1 MNKIF
6 WTLSVSL
13 LTLGLL
19 FGFSLCASQVTA
31 AEDDGAA
38 AAAADAGVKKT
49 TKKKKKKSVK
59 AKATESGEAKASASD
74 DTGEEKAES
83 DTPKKKKVKKSE
95 DAEADAAEEKSEDSA
110 EEKSEAKESV
120 EIGGDD
126 DDDDDETA
134 DASALNEPGK
144 EAGDIA
150 KITVKGVEYSFCWCP
165 AGTFKMGA
173 PEDELGFG
181 PNETQ
186 HDVQITKG
194 FWMLQTEV
202 TQKMYTSIIGKNPSY
217 FGVKGFGKEKGS
229 VRDREETD
237 NFPVDRVSYME
248 AKEFLAK
255 LSKICS
261 VTFALPTEAQWE
273 YACRAGTTSP
283 FYTNTA
289 PNQQQALYKIGD
301 NAPESTDE
309 VGKHGSNPWKLYDMM
324 GNVDEWCRDWYD
336 EEYYKSSPAS
346 DPTGPE
352 SSPEN
357 ERVLRGGSFANMQYY
372 LRSATRNKLPEGAKG
387 TRFDGFRFIF
397 VPGGE
402 AAPGAGAEEATDDA
416 EKAEVNDDET
426 AETNDEEK
434 SDEAAGEDSGDEKS
448 EEETDEE

>member
-13 LTLGLL
+13 LTFGLL

-38 AAAADAGVKKT
+38 AATADAGVKKT
-49 TKKKKKKSVK
+49 TKKKKKKSAK
-59 AKATESGEAKASASD
+59 AKAADPEEAKSASD
-74 DTGEEKAES
+74 EGAGDDDAES
-83 DTPKKKKVKKSE
+83 AAPKKKKVKK
-95 DAEADAAEEKSEDSA
+95 AEADAAEEKAEDAA
-110 EEKSEAKESV
+110 EEKTEALQTQDAD
-120 EIGGDD
+120 GDD
-126 DDDDDETA
+126 DDDDDDVTA
-134 DASALNEPGK
+134 DASALE
-144 EAGDIA
+144 EAGEEAGEIA
-150 KITVKGVEYSFCWCP
+150 KITVKGVEYAFCWCP
-165 AGTFKMGA
+165 AGTFQMGA

-181 PNETQ
+181 AEETQ
-186 HDVQITKG
+186 HEVKISKG

-237 NFPVDRVSYME
+237 NFPVDRVSYTE
-248 AKEFLAK
+248 VKEFLAK

-309 VGKHGSNPWKLYDMM
+309 VGKHGSNPWKLCDMM

-336 EEYYKSSPAS
+336 AEYYKSSPAS
-346 DPTGPE
+346 DPTGPD

-357 ERVLRGGSFANMQYY
+357 ERVLRGGSYANMQFY
-372 LRSATRNKLPEGAKG
+372 LRSAARNKLPEGAKG

-402 AAPGAGAEEATDDA
+402 AAPGADAAEAGDDA
-416 EKAEVNDDET
+416 KAE
-426 AETNDEEK
+426 ANDEEK
-434 SDEAAGEDSGDEKS
+434 SDVEAS
-448 EEETDEE
+448 EESGSEPSEEADEE